1 MLKVRAFGAAMVVLM
16 TVSTLAGAGM
26 VVYRAAS
33 GQAAGTS
40 LQSPAHGGMPAGQT
54 GSQPGDNLAVSAF
67 KLVCPF
73 H

>member
-1 MLKVRAFGAAMVVLM
+1 MVVLM

-26 VVYRAAS
+26 VVYQAAS
-33 GQAAGTS
+33 GQAARTS
-40 LQSPAHGGMPAGQT
+40 LQSQAQGGQPATQT
-54 GSQPGDNLAVSAF
+54 GSQPGDNVAVSAF